1 MAKQRRRPPR
11 EPAKPDKRSERK
23 KPTPASKRSS
33 KRAQVAKRA
42 EPTTPEILARA
53 LVAAWRRGDAPA
65 LDVAM
70 HLDGRARIA
79 LYRAVNKLVR
89 SPAVRRDL
97 TESEIAQLVVRA
109 IELKLFVTGG
119 EGKLSA
125 FADE

>member
-1 MAKQRRRPPR
+1 
-11 EPAKPDKRSERK
+11 
-23 KPTPASKRSS
+23 
-33 KRAQVAKRA
+33 
-42 EPTTPEILARA
+42 
-53 LVAAWRRGDAPA
+53 
-65 LDVAM
+65 M

-97 TESEIAQLVVRA
+97 TESEIAALVVRA